1 MKLKQYGTNYGGF
14 YYPDTLDGLNENSII
29 YCVGAGEDI
38 SHDIEIAH
46 QLNSSVY
53 IFDPTPR
60 AIQHVNYI
68 KNIYNDLQQPIN
80 NKNFGGGDD
89 SYMKRIIDNKINT
102 NKFIF
107 HNYGLYIKDDIMK
120 FYMPSNENYVSHS
133 LVKGMK
139 GEKFINV
146 EVKTL
151 NTIMKEL
158 NHNKIDLLKI
168 DIEGSECDVIEK
180 MINDKIFPKYLS
192 VDFDLGWHG
201 EKIKDRERCMNTIK
215 LLQNNGYG
223 ILNNTGSD
231 YSFMY
236 SN

>member
-14 YYPDTLDGLNENSII
+14 YYPETLDGLNENSII

-38 SHDIEIAH
+38 SHDIELAH

-60 AIQHVNYI
+60 SIQHVNYI
-68 KNIYNDLQQPIN
+68 KDIYNNLQQPTN
-80 NKNFGGGDD
+80 SKNFGGGDK
-89 SYMKRIIDNKINT
+89 SYMQRIIENKINADKI
-102 NKFIF
+102 NFYD
-107 HNYGLYIKDDIMK
+107 YGLYIKDDIMK
-120 FYMPSNENYVSHS
+120 FYKPSNEDYVSHS
-133 LVKGMK
+133 VVKGMK

-146 EVKTL
+146 KVKSL

-158 NHNKIDLLKI
+158 KHDKIDLLKI
-168 DIEGSECDVIEK
+168 DIEGCECDVIDK
-180 MINDKIFPKYLS
+180 MINDKIFPKYVA

-215 LLQNNGYG
+215 LLQNNGYK
-223 ILNNTGSD
+223 ILKNTGSD

-236 SN
+236 NN